1 MSEVSETAYGRKSW
15 GGGGLIL
22 SRQSAEE
29 MQEALAAIE
38 RKDSNIVRLE
48 LSADEARMQR
58 LLDANSRRR
67 TGTAGNLPR

>member
-1 MSEVSETAYGRKSW
+1 
-15 GGGGLIL
+15 
-22 SRQSAEE
+22 